1 MKMNNRKKIFVLV
14 LSIGMIA
21 PVPARAWPSWHTPA
35 VIQRVCG
42 FISRAAS
49 ACIPNFVRHRA
60 AKLTVLTAATAG
72 CLFYLSKKITAHF
85 RSHRILQE
93 TVTELR
99 GTNAWL
105 FHENQDLQ
113 NTRELL
119 ERQGGENAAL
129 QAQLATA
136 RTVAENTPQRLGEL
150 LETWGRENTTL
161 KAELAEAR
169 TAAEGPQQLR
179 TENATLREQIKQHN
193 EALHRERQQRDSLLA
208 EQREEQAAATKNLHE
223 QVAALT
229 RREEEAKHE
238 CETTRQA
245 HKILQAELQKLRASQ
260 QHQDAEIVARV
271 RAEIERDAR
280 EKAEREVRE
289 ETLQSIKGLEKSHE
303 VSLASV
309 KQRFEDQTLQLRL
322 AIEEKKG
329 EIAELRAELARHEE
343 QHNPQE
349 TAALL
354 QQIAQLQAANREL
367 RRQCDLVQQ
376 GGLTQ
381 ALATTR
387 PGHADAV

>member
-1 MKMNNRKKIFVLV
+1 
-14 LSIGMIA
+14 
-21 PVPARAWPSWHTPA
+21 
-35 VIQRVCG
+35 
-42 FISRAAS
+42 
-49 ACIPNFVRHRA
+49 
-60 AKLTVLTAATAG
+60 
-72 CLFYLSKKITAHF
+72 
-85 RSHRILQE
+85 
-93 TVTELR
+93 
-99 GTNAWL
+99 
-105 FHENQDLQ
+105 
-113 NTRELL
+113 
-119 ERQGGENAAL
+119 
-129 QAQLATA
+129 
-136 RTVAENTPQRLGEL
+136 
-150 LETWGRENTTL
+150 
-161 KAELAEAR
+161 LAEAR